1 MPRYK
6 LKVFLDTSVLIS
18 GLNSSFGASS
28 FILIL
33 FKLKQIKLII
43 SETVIEEAKNVI
55 EKKFPDLKAKF
66 INFLLFDK
74 PKVIKEATKNEV
86 IKIFKI
92 IKTEDAPI
100 LADALKSKANF
111 LITLDKRFVN
121 LVKEYFKDKISI
133 LLPKDFVQIFRKMG
147 QN

>member
-1 MPRYK
+1 MP
-6 LKVFLDTSVLIS
+6 LLC
-18 GLNSSFGASS
+18 
-28 FILIL
+28 ILIL

-43 SETVIEEAKNVI
+43 SKTVIEEAKNVI
-55 EKKFPDLKAKF
+55 EKKFPDLRIKF
-66 INFLLFDK
+66 INFLLLDK
-74 PKVIKEATKNEV
+74 PQVIKAAKKDEV
-86 IKIFKI
+86 LKIFKI

-100 LADALKSKANF
+100 LADAIKSKANF

-121 LVKEYFKDKISI
+121 LVKEDFKDKISI